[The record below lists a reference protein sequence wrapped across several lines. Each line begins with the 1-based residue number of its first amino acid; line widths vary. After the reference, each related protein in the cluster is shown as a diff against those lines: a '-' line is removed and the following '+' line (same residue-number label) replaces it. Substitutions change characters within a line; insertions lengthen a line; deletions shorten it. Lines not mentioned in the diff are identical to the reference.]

1 MTNDQ
6 EISNWP
12 RIRRLGGIVG
22 PGLVTAAVV
31 LGPGSITVSSKCG
44 ALMGYSVLWTVL
56 TAAVM
61 MIVYTV
67 MGARIGM
74 VSSDSLLTTVAARY
88 GRWLAVVLGLSGFL
102 ITTGF
107 QTGNNLG
114 VGLAVSELAGGSVGV
129 WAITFTAIALGLMW
143 FARSLYRLLERMM
156 VLLVA
161 VMIIAFVGNLMMIRP
176 DVGGMV
182 RGLVPSKPAVFGLVV
197 AISATTFSVAAA
209 VFQAYLVRA
218 KGWREDDLRRGTRDS
233 VIGICALAGI
243 STVIMVTA
251 ATVLKPA
258 GITVRSAV
266 DMAQQLEPLLGPLAK
281 WLFLIG
287 LWAGAFSSFIINA
300 MIGGTLMADGLGIGD
315 GLESRWAKIL
325 GTAVML
331 LGTVVAL
338 AFGKNPIQLLVMAQ
352 GTTIIAV
359 PLIALVMIML
369 ANNRDLMGKHRNR
382 LGLNLVA
389 VLALVWLLFLS
400 FNQVRILAKK
410 YRESV
415 ARSSL
420 SVGLAAEQPVTFRK
434 DSGT

>member
-1 MTNDQ
+1 MSNDLKTTS
-6 EISNWP
+6 IWR
-12 RIRRLGGIVG
+12 RIRGVGAVVG

-56 TAAVM
+56 AAAVM
-61 MIVYTV
+61 MVVYTV

-74 VSSDSLLTTVAARY
+74 VAPESLLTTVAGRY
-88 GRWLAVVLGLSGFL
+88 GRWLAVLLGLSAFL

-114 VGLAVSELAGGSVGV
+114 VGLALTELVGGSVGL
-129 WAITFTAIALGLMW
+129 WAAVFTAVALAFMW

-161 VMIIAFVGNLMMIRP
+161 VMIVAFVGNLLMIRP
-176 DVGGMV
+176 DVGGLA
-182 RGLVPSKPAVFGLVV
+182 RGFVPSKPAIFGLVV

-209 VFQAYLVRA
+209 AFQAYLVRA
-218 KGWREDDLRRGTRDS
+218 KGWKEPDLRRGTRDS
-233 VIGICALAGI
+233 VTGICALAGI
-243 STVIMVTA
+243 SMVIMITA
-251 ATVLKPA
+251 ATVLQPA
-258 GITVRSAV
+258 GITITSAV
-266 DMAQQLEPLLGPLAK
+266 DMARQLEPLLGPLAK

-300 MIGGTLMADGLGIGD
+300 MIGGVMMADGLGIGEH
-315 GLESRWAKIL
+315 LESRWAKIL

-338 AFGKNPIQLLVMAQ
+338 AFGRNPIQLLVMAQ

-359 PLIALVMIML
+359 PLIAIVMSML
-369 ANNRDLMGKHRNR
+369 ANDRALMGKHRNSVGMNVVAAVA
-382 LGLNLVA
+382 LG
-389 VLALVWLLFLS
+389 WLLFLS
-400 FNQVRILAKK
+400 FNQVRILAEK

-415 ARSSL
+415 GKQQA
-420 SVGLAAEQPVTFRK
+420 VVQVQ
-434 DSGT
+434 